1 MKNSFRL
8 VPFLICLAVPLVPGF
23 IVGMLTSGSADIYE
37 RIKTPVFAPPAAVF
51 PIAWGILYALM
62 GISLYLI
69 YRSGGVRRNYVL
81 FGVQLLINLV
91 WPFLFFTF
99 EAFTAAFFWLLLLW
113 AAILAMIISFYGK
126 YPPSAYLQIPYLLG
140 DVRRGAEPFGCTA
153 ERVKQPQKHEERLI
167 VPPPSTMSPS

>member
-69 YRSGGVRRNYVL
+69 YRSGGVRGNYVL
-81 FGVQLLINLV
+81 FGVQLLINLA
-91 WPFLFFTF
+91 WPFLFFTL
-99 EAFTAAFFWLLLLW
+99 EAFTAAFFWLLLW

-126 YPPSAYLQIPYLLG
+126 YPPSAYLQIPYLLW
-140 DVRRGAEPFGCTA
+140 VTFAGALNLSVALLNG
-153 ERVKQPQKHEERLI
+153 
-167 VPPPSTMSPS
+167 

>member
-51 PIAWGILYALM
+51 LIAWGILYALM

-69 YRSGGVRRNYVL
+69 YRSGGVRGNYVL
-81 FGVQLLINLV
+81 FGVQLLINLA
-91 WPFLFFTF
+91 WPFLFFTL

-126 YPPSAYLQIPYLLG
+126 YPPSAYLQIPYLLW
-140 DVRRGAEPFGCTA
+140 VTFAGALNLSVALLNG
-153 ERVKQPQKHEERLI
+153 
-167 VPPPSTMSPS
+167 

>member
-23 IVGMLTSGSADIYE
+23 IVGMLTSGSADIYK

-69 YRSGGVRRNYVL
+69 YRNGGVRRNYVL

-126 YPPSAYLQIPYLLG
+126 YPPSAYLQIPYLLWVTFAG
-140 DVRRGAEPFGCTA
+140 VLNLSVALLNG
-153 ERVKQPQKHEERLI
+153 
-167 VPPPSTMSPS
+167 

>member
-8 VPFLICLAVPLVPGF
+8 VPFLSCLAVPLVPGF
-23 IVGMLTSGSADIYE
+23 IVGRLTSGSADIYE

-69 YRSGGVRRNYVL
+69 YRSGGVRRNYVI

-99 EAFTAAFFWLLLLW
+99 EAFTAFT
-113 AAILAMIISFYGK
+113 
-126 YPPSAYLQIPYLLG
+126 LG

-153 ERVKQPQKHEERLI
+153 ERVKQPQKREERLI

>member
-69 YRSGGVRRNYVL
+69 YRNGGVRRNYVL

-91 WPFLFFTF
+91 WP
-99 EAFTAAFFWLLLLW
+99 
-113 AAILAMIISFYGK
+113 SFSSRSK
-126 YPPSAYLQIPYLLG
+126 PL
-140 DVRRGAEPFGCTA
+140 
-153 ERVKQPQKHEERLI
+153 
-167 VPPPSTMSPS
+167 PPPSSGCCCFGRRYSQ